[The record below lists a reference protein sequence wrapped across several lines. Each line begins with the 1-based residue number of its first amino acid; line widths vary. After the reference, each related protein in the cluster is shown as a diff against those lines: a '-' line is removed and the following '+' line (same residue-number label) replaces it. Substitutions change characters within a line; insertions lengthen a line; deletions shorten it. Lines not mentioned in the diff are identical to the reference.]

1 MHGGYF
7 QFNFAEYL
15 LLAKHM
21 KYIFLPFF
29 SLLAMV
35 GSAQSITQNIRGTLS
50 DADSKQPLVGATV
63 LIGGAAPVKGVL
75 TDQSGRFLL
84 TQIPLGRV
92 TLELRLVGYEQRQVS
107 NIVVDAG
114 REVVLDLVMQE
125 ATTQL
130 NEVVIKATEN
140 KGEAQNDMALLS
152 GRSIS
157 LEETKRYAGGF
168 NDPAMILS
176 NFAGVTNNAT
186 GSNEVIVRGN
196 SPKYVQWRLEGVEIT
211 NPNHFADQNSVG
223 GGVSALNNN
232 LLATSDF
239 YTGAFSAEYGDV
251 LSAVYDVKLRSGNNQ
266 KFQSILG
273 LGIMGTDLTLE
284 GPFRKD
290 YQGSFLANYRYST
303 IGLLSNIGLV
313 DIEGGAPTFQDGAF
327 KLTLPTKKAGSF
339 SLFGLGGLSKVYLA
353 DFNPGTAPIPG
364 NQSASETVRKDYD
377 KRSFLMNA
385 GLSHR
390 LQIKKNGSLTTL
402 LSMSGNGINE
412 DINRSDVIKI
422 RDDAGQWQR
431 DSLANKRPNYKSRL
445 NNTAYRISMTYN
457 NKLNARNRIEA
468 GAKYVYNNVSY
479 AQNFLN
485 DSTGAP
491 QVLSD
496 FKEGIATLRN
506 FISYK
511 YRAGNA
517 ITIVAGLHNMN
528 VLYNQKSTLEP
539 RLAIRWNAGNKGTVN
554 AGYGLHSTMDRVH
567 NYFAKVQQPNGSFT
581 EPNRNLGLLK
591 AHHFV
596 ASYEYRLTD
605 NLRIKAEAYYQHLY
619 NLPVEN
625 SDTSA
630 YATINEGQDFRYVA
644 LVNQGKGR
652 NYGVEL
658 TIERFFDKNYY
669 FLINSSIYQ
678 SKYTPLDGK
687 ERNTAYAD
695 NYLVNVLAG
704 KEFDNLGRK
713 RNKSITLNA
722 KVFFGG
728 GKKYIPLLRNAA
740 GQVIANPESGKIWDY
755 DRAYDG
761 RIDDIYQVTFSASY
775 KVNKRKTTHELFLN
789 IDNITNRRSRI
800 SEYYDDSQPGSVG
813 YFKQFGVFPNLMYRI
828 YL

>member
-1 MHGGYF
+1 
-7 QFNFAEYL
+7 
-15 LLAKHM
+15 M
-21 KYIFLPFF
+21 KYFSLTFF
-29 SLLAMV
+29 SLLAMA
-35 GSAQSITQNIRGTLS
+35 GSAQTVTQNIRGTLS
-50 DADSKQPLVGATV
+50 DADSKQPLTGATV
-63 LIGGAAPVKGVL
+63 LIAGSAPVKGVI

-84 TQIPLGRV
+84 EQIPLGRV

-114 REVVLDLVMQE
+114 QEVVLELVMQE

-130 NEVVIKATEN
+130 NEVVVTATEN

-157 LEETKRYAGGF
+157 QDETKRYAGGF

-186 GSNEVIVRGN
+186 GSNELIVRGN

-232 LLATSDF
+232 LLAKSDF

-251 LSAVYDVKLRSGNNQ
+251 LSGVYDVKLRNGNNQ
-266 KFQSILG
+266 NFQSILG
-273 LGIMGTDLTLE
+273 LGILGADVTVE

-303 IGLLSNIGLV
+303 IGLLSDIGLV

-327 KLTLPTKKAGSF
+327 KLSLPTKKAGSF
-339 SLFGLGGLSKVYLA
+339 SLFGLGGLSKVTL
-353 DFNPGTAPIPG
+353 DNFNPGTAPIPG
-364 NQSASETVRKDYD
+364 NQSALEGIRKDYD

-390 LQIKKNGSLTTL
+390 LQISENGSFTTL
-402 LSMSGNGINE
+402 LSFSGTGINE
-412 DINRSDVIKI
+412 DIDQSDVIKI

-431 DSLANKRPNYKSRL
+431 DSLANKRLNYKSRL
-445 NNTAYRISMTYN
+445 NNAAYRASVTYN
-457 NKLNARNRIEA
+457 NKLNARHRIEA
-468 GAKYVYNNVSY
+468 GAKFVYNNFSY
-479 AQNFLN
+479 AQGFLN
-485 DSTGAP
+485 DTTGAR

-496 FKEGIATLRN
+496 FDEGIATLRN
-506 FISYK
+506 FVSWK
-511 YRAGNA
+511 YRAGNRV
-517 ITIVAGLHNMN
+517 TIVTGLHNMN

-539 RLAIRWNAGNKGTVN
+539 RLAIRWNAGNRGTFN

-567 NYFAKVQQPNGSFT
+567 NYFAKVKQPNGSYT

-596 ASYEYRLTD
+596 AGYEHRLTE
-605 NLRIKAEAYYQHLY
+605 NLRVKAEAYYQHLY

-630 YATINEGQDFRYVA
+630 YATINEGQDFRYVE
-644 LVNQGKGR
+644 LVNKGKGR
-652 NYGVEL
+652 NYGIEL

-669 FLINSSIYQ
+669 FLINSSLYQ

-695 NYLVNVLAG
+695 NYLVNVLMG
-704 KEFDNLGRK
+704 KEFPNLGRK
-713 RNKSITLNA
+713 NNKSISLNA

-728 GKKYIPLLRNAA
+728 GKKYIPLLRNGA
-740 GQVIANPESGKIWDY
+740 GQVIANPESGTVWDY
-755 DRAYDG
+755 EKAYEG
-761 RIDDIYQVTFSASY
+761 KIDDIYQVTFSASH
-775 KVNKRKTTHELFLN
+775 KVNKRTTTHELFLN
-789 IDNITNRRSRI
+789 IDNITNRLSRI
-800 SEYYDDSQPGSVG
+800 SEYYDDTKPGSVG
-813 YFKQFGVFPNLMYRI
+813 YFKQFGIFPNIMYRI

>member
-1 MHGGYF
+1 
-7 QFNFAEYL
+7 
-15 LLAKHM
+15 M
-21 KYIFLPFF
+21 KYLYLTFF
-29 SLLAMV
+29 SLLGMA
-35 GSAQSITQNIRGTLS
+35 GSAQTLTQNIRGTLS

-63 LIGGAAPVKGVL
+63 FIAGSAPVKGTI
-75 TDQSGRFLL
+75 TDQSGQFLL
-84 TQIPLGRV
+84 EQIPLGR
-92 TLELRLVGYEQRQVS
+92 TRLELRLVGYEQRQVS

-130 NEVVIKATEN
+130 NEVVVTATEN

-157 LEETKRYAGGF
+157 LDETKRYAGGF

-251 LSAVYDVKLRSGNNQ
+251 LSGVYDVKLRSGNNQ
-266 KFQSILG
+266 QFQSILG
-273 LGIMGTDLTLE
+273 LGILGADVTLE

-303 IGLLSNIGLV
+303 IGLLSDIGLV

-327 KLTLPTKKAGSF
+327 KLSLPTKKVGSF

-364 NQSASETVRKDYD
+364 NQSALETIRKDYD
-377 KRSFLMNA
+377 KRSFLMNS
-385 GLSHR
+385 GLLHR
-390 LQIKKNGSLTTL
+390 LQISDNGSLMTL
-402 LSMSGNGINE
+402 LSFSGNGINE
-412 DINRSDVIKI
+412 DIDQSDVIKI
-422 RDDAGQWQR
+422 RNDSGQWLR

-445 NNTAYRISMTYN
+445 NNNNYRASITYN
-457 NKLNARNRIEA
+457 NKLNARSRIEA
-468 GAKYVYNNVSY
+468 GVKFVYNNFSY
-479 AQNFLN
+479 AQSFLD

-496 FKEGIATLRN
+496 FDEGIATLRN
-506 FISYK
+506 FLSWK
-511 YRAGNA
+511 YRAGNTV
-517 ITIVAGLHNMN
+517 TIVAGLHNMN
-528 VLYNQKSTLEP
+528 VLYNKKSTLEP
-539 RLAIRWNAGNKGTVN
+539 RLAIRWNAGSRGIVN

-567 NYFAKVQQPNGSFT
+567 NYFAKVKQHNGSYT

-591 AHHFV
+591 ANHFV
-596 ASYEYRLTD
+596 AGYEYRLTE
-605 NLRIKAEAYYQHLY
+605 NLRIKAEGYYQHLY

-625 SDTSA
+625 SDTSS
-630 YATINEGQDFRYVA
+630 YATINEGQDFRYVE
-644 LVNQGKGR
+644 LVNRGKGR
-652 NYGVEL
+652 NYGIEL

-669 FLINSSIYQ
+669 FLINSSLYQ

-704 KEFDNLGRK
+704 KEFMNLGRK
-713 RNKSITLNA
+713 HNKTISLNA

-728 GKKYIPLLRNAA
+728 GKKYIPLLRNSA
-740 GQVIANPESGKIWDY
+740 GQVTSDPESGTIWDY
-755 DRAYDG
+755 DKAYEG
-761 RIDDIYQVTFSASY
+761 KIDDIYQVTFSASY
-775 KVNKRKTTHELFLN
+775 KVNKRKTTRELFLN

-800 SEYYDDSQPGSVG
+800 SEYYDDSKSGSVG

>member
-1 MHGGYF
+1 
-7 QFNFAEYL
+7 
-15 LLAKHM
+15 M
-21 KYIFLPFF
+21 KYICLTFF
-29 SLLAMV
+29 SLLAMA
-35 GSAQSITQNIRGTLS
+35 GSAQTPTQNIRGTLS
-50 DADSKQPLVGATV
+50 DADSRQPLVGATV
-63 LIGGAAPVKGVL
+63 VVAGSSPVRGVT
-75 TDQSGRFLL
+75 TDQSGRFVLE
-84 TQIPLGRV
+84 QIPLGRT
-92 TLELRLVGYEQRQVS
+92 TLDLRLVGYEQRQVS

-114 REVVLDLVMQE
+114 REVVLELFMQE

-130 NEVVIKATEN
+130 SEVVITATEN

-157 LEETKRYAGGF
+157 LDETKRYAGGF

-176 NFAGVTNNAT
+176 NFAGVTNNST

-251 LSAVYDVKLRSGNNQ
+251 LSGVYDVKLRSGNNQ
-266 KFQSILG
+266 QFQSILG
-273 LGIMGTDLTLE
+273 LGILGTDVTLE
-284 GPFRKD
+284 GPFSKD
-290 YQGSFLANYRYST
+290 YEGSFLANYRYST
-303 IGLLSNIGLV
+303 IGLSSNIGLV

-327 KLTLPTKKAGSF
+327 KLSLPTKKSGSF
-339 SLFGLGGLSKVYLA
+339 SLFGLGGLSKVNLA
-353 DFNPGTAPIPG
+353 NFNPGTAPIPG
-364 NQSASETVRKDYD
+364 NQSALETIRKDYD
-377 KRSFLMNA
+377 KRAFLLNS

-390 LQIKKNGSLTTL
+390 LQISKNGSLTTL
-402 LSMSGNGINE
+402 LSFSGNGIDE
-412 DINRSDVIKI
+412 DIDQSDVIKI
-422 RDDAGQWQR
+422 RDDAGQWLR
-431 DSLANKRPNYKSRL
+431 DSLANKRSSYKSRL
-445 NNTAYRISMTYN
+445 INTSYRASITYN

-468 GAKYVYNNVSY
+468 GSKFVYNNSSY
-479 AQNFLN
+479 AQRFLN
-485 DSTGAP
+485 DSTGVA
-491 QVLSD
+491 VILSD
-496 FKEGIATLRN
+496 FNEGIATLRN
-506 FISYK
+506 FVSWK
-511 YRAGNA
+511 YRAGNTV
-517 ITIVAGLHNMN
+517 TIVAGIHNMN

-539 RLAIRWNAGNKGTVN
+539 RLAVRWNAGNKGTVN
-554 AGYGLHSTMDRVH
+554 AGYGLHSTMDQVH
-567 NYFAKVQQPNGSFT
+567 NYFAKVKQPNGSYT

-596 ASYEYRLTD
+596 AGYEYRLTE
-605 NLRIKAEAYYQHLY
+605 NLRIKAEGYYQHLY

-625 SDTSA
+625 SETST
-630 YATINEGQDFRYVA
+630 YATINEGQDFRYVE

-652 NYGVEL
+652 NYGIEM

-669 FLINSSIYQ
+669 FLINSSLYR
-678 SKYTPLDGK
+678 SKYTPLDGI

-704 KEFDNLGRK
+704 KEYTNLGRK
-713 RNKSITLNA
+713 HNKTIALNA

-728 GKKYIPLLRNAA
+728 GKKYIPLLRDDT
-740 GQVIANPESGKIWDY
+740 GQIISNPENGAVWDY
-755 DRAYDG
+755 DKAYEG
-761 RIDDIYQVTFSASY
+761 KIDDIYNVTFSASY

-800 SEYYDDSQPGSVG
+800 SEFYDDSKPGSVG
-813 YFKQFGVFPNLMYRI
+813 YFKQFGIFPNLMYRI

>member
-1 MHGGYF
+1 
-7 QFNFAEYL
+7 
-15 LLAKHM
+15 M
-21 KYIFLPFF
+21 KYFSLTFF
-29 SLLAMV
+29 SLLAMA
-35 GSAQSITQNIRGTLS
+35 GSAQTVTQNIRGTLS
-50 DADSKQPLVGATV
+50 DADSKQPLTGATV
-63 LIGGAAPVKGVL
+63 LIAGSAPVKGVI

-84 TQIPLGRV
+84 EQIPLGRV

-114 REVVLDLVMQE
+114 QEVVLELVMQE

-130 NEVVIKATEN
+130 NEVVVTATEN

-157 LEETKRYAGGF
+157 QDETKRYAGGF

-232 LLATSDF
+232 LLAKSDF

-251 LSAVYDVKLRSGNNQ
+251 LSGVYDVKLRNGNNQ
-266 KFQSILG
+266 NFQSILG
-273 LGIMGTDLTLE
+273 IGILGADVTVE

-303 IGLLSNIGLV
+303 IGLLSDIGLV
-313 DIEGGAPTFQDGAF
+313 NIEGGAPTFQDGAF
-327 KLTLPTKKAGSF
+327 NLSLPTKNAGSF
-339 SLFGLGGLSKVYLA
+339 SLFGLGGLSKVTL
-353 DFNPGTAPIPG
+353 DNFNPGTAPIPG
-364 NQSASETVRKDYD
+364 NQSALEGIRKDYE

-390 LQIKKNGSLTTL
+390 LQLSKSGSLTTL
-402 LSMSGNGINE
+402 LSFSGNGINE
-412 DINRSDVIKI
+412 DIDQSDVIKI

-431 DSLANKRPNYKSRL
+431 DSLANKRLNYKSRL
-445 NNTAYRISMTYN
+445 NNSAYRASVTYN
-457 NKLNARNRIEA
+457 NKLNARHRIEA
-468 GAKYVYNNVSY
+468 GAKFVYNNFSY
-479 AQNFLN
+479 AQGFLN
-485 DSTGAP
+485 DTTGAR

-496 FKEGIATLRN
+496 FDEGIATLRN
-506 FISYK
+506 FVSWK
-511 YRAGNA
+511 YRAGNRV
-517 ITIVAGLHNMN
+517 TIVAGLHNMN
-528 VLYNQKSTLEP
+528 VLYNHKSTLEP
-539 RLAIRWNAGNKGTVN
+539 RLAIRWNAGNRGTFN

-567 NYFAKVQQPNGSFT
+567 NYFVKVKQPNGSYT

-596 ASYEYRLTD
+596 AGYEYRLTE
-605 NLRIKAEAYYQHLY
+605 NLRVKAEAYYQHLY

-630 YATINEGQDFRYVA
+630 YATINEGQDFRYVE
-644 LVNQGKGR
+644 LVNKGKGR
-652 NYGVEL
+652 NYGIEV

-669 FLINSSIYQ
+669 FLINSSLYQ

-695 NYLVNVLAG
+695 NYLVNVLMG
-704 KEFDNLGRK
+704 KEFPNLGRK
-713 RNKSITLNA
+713 NNKSISLNA

-728 GKKYIPLLRNAA
+728 GKKYIPLLRNGA
-740 GQVIANPESGKIWDY
+740 GQVIANPESGTVWDY
-755 DRAYDG
+755 EKAYEG
-761 RIDDIYQVTFSASY
+761 KIDDIYQVTFSASH

-789 IDNITNRRSRI
+789 IDNITNRLSRI
-800 SEYYDDSQPGSVG
+800 SEYYDDTKPGSVG
-813 YFKQFGVFPNLMYRI
+813 YFKQFGIFPNIMYRI

>member
-1 MHGGYF
+1 
-7 QFNFAEYL
+7 
-15 LLAKHM
+15 M
-21 KYIFLPFF
+21 KYFSLTFF
-29 SLLAMV
+29 SLLAMA
-35 GSAQSITQNIRGTLS
+35 GSAQNITQNIRGTLS
-50 DADSKQPLVGATV
+50 DADSRQPLTGATV
-63 LIGGAAPVKGVL
+63 IIAGSTPTKGAV
-75 TDQSGRFLL
+75 TDHSGRFLL
-84 TQIPLGRV
+84 EQIPLGRV

-114 REVVLDLVMQE
+114 QEVVLDLVMQE
-125 ATTQL
+125 AATQL
-130 NEVVIKATEN
+130 NEVVVTATEN

-157 LEETKRYAGGF
+157 LDETKRYAGGF
-168 NDPAMILS
+168 NDPALILS

-232 LLATSDF
+232 LLAKSDF

-251 LSAVYDVKLRSGNNQ
+251 LSGVYDVKLRNGNNEH
-266 KFQSILG
+266 FQSIFG
-273 LGIMGTDLTLE
+273 LGILGADVTVE
-284 GPFRKD
+284 GPFKKD

-327 KLTLPTKKAGSF
+327 KLLLPTKKAGTF
-339 SLFGLGGLSKVYLA
+339 SLFGLGGLSKVTLD

-364 NQSASETVRKDYD
+364 NQSASEAIRKDYE

-385 GLSHR
+385 GLSHQ
-390 LQIKKNGSLTTL
+390 LQLRKNASLKTL
-402 LSMSGNGINE
+402 LSFSGNGINE
-412 DINRSDVIKI
+412 DIDQSDVIKV
-422 RDDAGQWQR
+422 RDDAGQWLR
-431 DSLANKRPNYKSRL
+431 DSLANKRPTYKSRL
-445 NNTAYRISMTYN
+445 NNAAYRASITYN

-468 GAKYVYNNVSY
+468 GAKFVYTNFSY
-479 AQNFLN
+479 AQSFLN
-485 DSTGAP
+485 DSIGSP
-491 QVLSD
+491 QILSD
-496 FKEGIATLRN
+496 FDEGIATLRN
-506 FISYK
+506 FISWK
-511 YRAGNA
+511 LRAGNRV
-517 ITIVAGLHNMN
+517 TIVTGLHNMN
-528 VLYNQKSTLEP
+528 VLYNHKSTLEP
-539 RLAIRWNAGNKGTVN
+539 RLAVRWNAGNRGTFN

-567 NYFAKVQQPNGSFT
+567 NYFAKVKQPNGSYK

-596 ASYEYRLTD
+596 AGYEYRLTE
-605 NLRIKAEAYYQHLY
+605 NLRIKAEGYYQHLY

-630 YATINEGQDFRYVA
+630 YATINEGQDFRYVE
-644 LVNQGKGR
+644 LVNKGKGR
-652 NYGVEL
+652 NYGIEL
-658 TIERFFDKNYY
+658 TIERFFDKHYY
-669 FLINSSIYQ
+669 FLINSSLYR

-695 NYLVNVLAG
+695 NYLVNVLMG
-704 KEFDNLGRK
+704 KEFTNLSRK
-713 RNKSITLNA
+713 HNKTIALNA

-728 GKKYIPLLRNAA
+728 GKKYIPLLRNGA
-740 GQVIANPESGKIWDY
+740 GQVISDPEKGLIWDY
-755 DRAYDG
+755 KKAYENK
-761 RIDDIYQVTFSASY
+761 IEDIYQVTFSASY

-789 IDNITNRRSRI
+789 IDNITNRLSRI
-800 SEYYDDSQPGSVG
+800 SEYYDDSKPGSVG
-813 YFKQFGVFPNLMYRI
+813 YFKQFGIFPNIMYRI